1 MPLNYNEDAQA
12 LRKALNVTFSAD
24 PYSLVEVLV
33 KYPNHEITNL
43 SRVYRELFN
52 QHLDVDI
59 KKKTSGDIED
69 ALELFLMPL
78 PAMEARVLNR
88 AFKGL
93 GTDEEVVIELLCLRT
108 DEQLRAIAQAY
119 QDQYSQTLADRL
131 AEELSGKEEK
141 LFASLVR
148 ASRQDG
154 KDNEVEAH
162 ATRLYEAAEKRLVG
176 NDNKV
181 FVDFLTNFSRG
192 YVDKVALAYKRKY
205 SKPLHVAIEREFS
218 GVFQKALM
226 ALSTPIVNY
235 YANAFL
241 VNFQRLNMDEMKL
254 VRMMIARHDLD
265 LSEISHCML
274 AGGLGKSLQ
283 SYCVQKCSGVFQ
295 KFTSGLC
302 TYNVKT
308 ERQLELERQAVADKI
323 AADRAAEAARERAK
337 QEEVARLVREQQ
349 AREAQRLAEEAAR
362 LDAEERAKAEA
373 EAARVREE
381 QRLAYE
387 AELERQRVAYE
398 AELARIAAEQEA
410 ERLRIQREEEERV
423 RRAEEEKAA
432 YEAALAHAAEEARQQ
447 EERERAA
454 REAAEQQ
461 AELERRIAAE
471 EARLFAEEEAARL
484 AEEARLAAELDRAA
498 AEREQAAAAEAKR
511 VAEAKAAA
519 DEEARVKAEEDAMPA
534 WKRKAAQLAR
544 QTAAAAA
551 KAAEVTVTHSKIAAK
566 NIGESKFGQDVGALG
581 GKIADASRP
590 HLQNIADVSRPH
602 LQAAGQTLYNVGQQ
616 VVVGTGH
623 VITSL
628 SSPSLEDRK
637 FARLAHGAVVSLNS
651 KASGKNLR
659 ILGTNVVDGLGGKG
673 QQAKFIVH
681 RQGTTCRLQNLKH
694 GLKFLK
700 VQTDGE
706 LGVGD
711 GKTTDCLFEIEQIVG
726 TQVFTFKK
734 VGYNAHIGVT
744 PNGRAKNAFKTGN
757 GAHGRFA
764 VTKHN

>member
-1 MPLNYNEDAQA
+1 M
-12 LRKALNVTFSAD
+12 
-24 PYSLVEVLV
+24 

-254 VRMMIARHDLD
+254 VCMSSLSINADPLSSGTHDD
-265 LSEISHCML
+265 RPPRPGPQRNL
-274 AGGLGKSLQ
+274 ALHACWRVGQ
-283 SYCVQKCSGVFQ
+283 V
-295 KFTSGLC
+295 
-302 TYNVKT
+302 
-308 ERQLELERQAVADKI
+308 
-323 AADRAAEAARERAK
+323 
-337 QEEVARLVREQQ
+337 
-349 AREAQRLAEEAAR
+349 LAIV
-362 LDAEERAKAEA
+362 L
-373 EAARVREE
+373 
-381 QRLAYE
+381 
-387 AELERQRVAYE
+387 
-398 AELARIAAEQEA
+398 
-410 ERLRIQREEEERV
+410 
-423 RRAEEEKAA
+423 RAEVLRGVSEVHFR
-432 YEAALAHAAEEARQQ
+432 ALHLQCE
-447 EERERAA
+447 
-454 REAAEQQ
+454 
-461 AELERRIAAE
+461 
-471 EARLFAEEEAARL
+471 
-484 AEEARLAAELDRAA
+484 DRAA
-498 AEREQAAAAEAKR
+498 AG
-511 VAEAKAAA
+511 
-519 DEEARVKAEEDAMPA
+519 AR
-534 WKRKAAQLAR
+534 
-544 QTAAAAA
+544 
-551 KAAEVTVTHSKIAAK
+551 
-566 NIGESKFGQDVGALG
+566 
-581 GKIADASRP
+581 
-590 HLQNIADVSRPH
+590 
-602 LQAAGQTLYNVGQQ
+602 
-616 VVVGTGH
+616 
-623 VITSL
+623 
-628 SSPSLEDRK
+628 
-637 FARLAHGAVVSLNS
+637 
-651 KASGKNLR
+651 ASGR
-659 ILGTNVVDGLGGKG
+659 G
-673 QQAKFIVH
+673 
-681 RQGTTCRLQNLKH
+681 
-694 GLKFLK
+694 
-700 VQTDGE
+700 
-706 LGVGD
+706 
-711 GKTTDCLFEIEQIVG
+711 
-726 TQVFTFKK
+726 
-734 VGYNAHIGVT
+734 
-744 PNGRAKNAFKTGN
+744 
-757 GAHGRFA
+757 
-764 VTKHN
+764 